1 MLAFTAGIG
10 EHNAAIR
17 ERICAGLG
25 FLGVEL
31 DPSANAAHA
40 AVISSAS
47 SKVRVVVEP
56 TNEEWVAASAAAAI
70 IGH

>member
-10 EHNAAIR
+10 EQNAAIR

-31 DPSANAAHA
+31 DPAANAANA
-40 AVISSAS
+40 AVISTAA

-56 TNEEWVAASAAAAI
+56 TNEEWVAATAAAAI
-70 IGH
+70 IRH